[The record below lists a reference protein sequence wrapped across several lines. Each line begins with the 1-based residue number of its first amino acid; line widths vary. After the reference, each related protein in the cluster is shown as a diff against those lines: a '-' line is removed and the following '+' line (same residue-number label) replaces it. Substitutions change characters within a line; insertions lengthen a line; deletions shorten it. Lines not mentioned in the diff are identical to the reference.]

1 MACATPAL
9 WDAVGELDSEALG
22 LEEPE
27 LATDEEPVSM
37 ALAPLEEVEVATAA
51 EEEAGDKVLDSAALL
66 GVEIAAPVAP
76 AVASVGAAA
85 MVAWPASPVMV
96 MG

>member
-9 WDAVGELDSEALG
+9 WDAVG

-27 LATDEEPVSM
+27 LAVDEEPVSM
-37 ALAPLEEVEVATAA
+37 ELAPLDVEVEVATAA
-51 EEEAGDKVLDSAALL
+51 EEEAGDKVLDSAAPM

-96 MG
+96 TG